1 MPSDPGILCRV
12 RQSLGLFFL
21 GVALI
26 GCGGSSAPVCKL
38 TTISV
43 SPATAV
49 ANHTAAAPGNM
60 QHFDA
65 FDTTSIPGCVH
76 TLSNLTNATWSVSD
90 TTNISISNVQDA
102 TYGTATCK
110 GATTGAATVTA
121 TVPVGDGTNVTNTA
135 SLTCN

>member
-1 MPSDPGILCRV
+1 M
-12 RQSLGLFFL
+12 RQRLRLVQFLALSLGL
-21 GVALI
+21 VVM
-26 GCGGSSAPVCKL
+26 GCGGSSSPVCKL

-43 SPATAV
+43 SPPTAV

-65 FDTTSIPGCVH
+65 FDSTSIPGCVH
-76 TLSNLTNATWSVSD
+76 ILSNLGTATWSVSD
-90 TTNISISNVQDA
+90 TTNISISNVHDL
-102 TYGTATCK
+102 TYGTATCH
-110 GATTGAATVTA
+110 GATAGAATVTT